1 MTRVERL
8 RVGRASTRRRNRFFL
23 GVFGLFATT
32 MIAGLAAWAMIPML
46 LGWFPYAVTS
56 DSMGPVIERGD
67 VIVAQPHDGANLA
80 EGTILVFDTREG
92 RTAHRIDK
100 VISPVE
106 YVTKGDANASA
117 DSSHVQAEQVVG
129 VARIAVPLVG
139 RLILFAR
146 EDPPLQ
152 GLPLAIA
159 LVVIAWLSRFALMSR
174 YDPWL
179 RPSAAELAPSS
190 DEVVT
195 VDVDR
200 IMQKRQAERELFRRD
215 PSMAAPSYASPPVGS
230 ASVAES
236 MARPAIDPEG
246 RSDRP
251 RTRR

>member
-1 MTRVERL
+1 
-8 RVGRASTRRRNRFFL
+8 
-23 GVFGLFATT
+23 
-32 MIAGLAAWAMIPML
+32 MIAGLAAWAMLPLL

-80 EGTILVFDTREG
+80 EGTILVFDTTGG
-92 RTAHRIDK
+92 RTAHRINK
-100 VISPVE
+100 VLSPVE
-106 YVTKGDANASA
+106 YETKGDANASA
-117 DSSHVQAEQVVG
+117 DSSTVHAEQVVG
-129 VARIAVPLVG
+129 VARIAVPLIG

-146 EDPPLQ
+146 EDPMLK

-179 RPSAAELAPSS
+179 RPGEAEVGPSP

-215 PSMAAPSYASPPVGS
+215 PA
-230 ASVAES
+230 
-236 MARPAIDPEG
+236 MARPAIDLA
-246 RSDRP
+246 RRATRP
-251 RTRR
+251 RSRR